1 MNVVRTRA
9 CHQGFSL
16 VEAIIAIGVLTV
28 AMTAML
34 GVLPGGMNQAR
45 QASEQGRALAWLET
59 IAADL
64 RLARSTGSEV
74 SPRFELRCATS
85 GNFTLLLTEDGAVVT
100 SPAAAR
106 YRVSGR
112 LLTSAV
118 VPETTH
124 LRATWPVQAKAGREE
139 GAVEIISSIEP

>member
-9 CHQGFSL
+9 RQQGFSL

-45 QASEQGRALAWLET
+45 QASGQGRALAWLET

-64 RLARSTGSEV
+64 RLARSAGREV
-74 SPRFELRCATS
+74 SPWF
-85 GNFTLLLTEDGAVVT
+85 DGADDFHRALF
-100 SPAAAR
+100 AAWLGLHR
-106 YRVSGR
+106 PRRPQVGGFR
-112 LLTSAV
+112 LD
-118 VPETTH
+118 
-124 LRATWPVQAKAGREE
+124 G
-139 GAVEIISSIEP
+139 